1 VNAHDML
8 EHLSPAAG
16 AASGLTTALVEVAE
30 AGAQPKQAAFL
41 AWVLRATARLS
52 RELGPSALSRAA
64 GARSD
69 YAALLSALQ
78 EPATVAVLAEDDP
91 LAAARLRGLATRE
104 YILSAEGGAMKVGDV
119 AALLGLTRQGVDRRR
134 RAGKLLALS
143 TGRHGYVYPAWQFT
157 DEGVLPGLE
166 ATLQALQVQSPSMR
180 AAFFLSGNLRLG
192 GTSPLAE
199 LRRGHRED
207 AVLAAAAYGEHGAP

>member
-64 GARSD
+64 GAPSD
-69 YAALLSALQ
+69 
-78 EPATVAVLAEDDP
+78 
-91 LAAARLRGLATRE
+91 
-104 YILSAEGGAMKVGDV
+104 
-119 AALLGLTRQGVDRRR
+119 
-134 RAGKLLALS
+134 
-143 TGRHGYVYPAWQFT
+143 
-157 DEGVLPGLE
+157 
-166 ATLQALQVQSPSMR
+166 
-180 AAFFLSGNLRLG
+180 
-192 GTSPLAE
+192 
-199 LRRGHRED
+199 
-207 AVLAAAAYGEHGAP
+207 

>member
-1 VNAHDML
+1 VNASDML

-16 AASGLTTALVEVAE
+16 AASGLTAALIEVAE
-30 AGAQPKQAAFL
+30 AGAQPPQVAFVTR
-41 AWVLRATARLS
+41 VLRATARLS

-166 ATLQALQVQSPSMR
+166 ATLQALQVQSPWMLAS
-180 AAFFLSGNLRLG
+180 FFLSANLRLDG
-192 GTSPLAE
+192 ASPLAE
-199 LRRGHRED
+199 LRRGHREEV
-207 AVLAAAAYGEHGAP
+207 VLAAAAYGEHGAS